1 MYRVIHVETS
11 MRTRNA
17 QRYTAVHE
25 AGHAVASWHVQQ
37 LLRRHWCQ
45 FDRVFIRTS
54 DEVAASPYVDPRG
67 RAVQCDGMLEG
78 PSYYTPGVFN
88 PLSGPPDLLSL
99 HRQNMEAEVM
109 TSLAGPIAEARFLK
123 CSLVEVYL
131 VGGGED
137 YDMVKR
143 CLADFEREVNVSEAF
158 GKLEQ
163 RSRTIVRHRWSAV
176 LALADELL
184 VRRSLTGPEA
194 VAVIEAAVG
203 K

>member
-1 MYRVIHVETS
+1 

-25 AGHAVASWHVQQ
+25 AGHAVASWHLQQ
-37 LLRRHWCQ
+37 LLERDWCQ

-54 DEVAASPYVDPRG
+54 DEVAASPYIDSRG

-78 PSYYTPGVFN
+78 APYYNPGVFS
-88 PLSGPPDLLSL
+88 PLSGPPDLLPL

-123 CSLVEVYL
+123 CSLAAVYL
-131 VGGGED
+131 RGGGGD
-137 YDMVKR
+137 YDIAKQCV
-143 CLADFEREVNVSEAF
+143 ADFEREANVSEAF

-176 LALADELL
+176 LVLADQLV

-194 VAVIEAAVG
+194 VAVIESAIA